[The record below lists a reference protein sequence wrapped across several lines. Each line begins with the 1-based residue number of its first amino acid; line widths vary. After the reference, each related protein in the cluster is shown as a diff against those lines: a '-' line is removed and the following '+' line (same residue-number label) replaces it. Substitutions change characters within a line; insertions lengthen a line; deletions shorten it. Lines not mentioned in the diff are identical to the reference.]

1 MKEELR
7 RILLMMNDF
16 SAKNNCEIQVET
28 YKACSMDKE
37 YSAIIYDLKAVKD
50 EKIIASATMKDIKVE
65 DIT

>member
-1 MKEELR
+1 
-7 RILLMMNDF
+7 MNDF

-28 YKACSMDKE
+28 YKAYSIDKE